1 MGKESSKKRQRNSNI
16 ELLRIVS
23 MFLIVLH
30 HFSVHGV
37 AVAGSFR
44 TFRGSAITRMVA
56 ELLASMGKPAVMLFV
71 FITGFYLINSKFK
84 LNRIVALWW
93 KVFTYSVLILVFTI
107 LMLPVNVSIK
117 DIFISFLPITYG
129 AYWFITDYV
138 ILIIFVPFINM
149 FILNSKKNVLRYFIL
164 TLWLVSS
171 LLATLLIKSSL
182 ENNEILLFLLFYCIG
197 AYIRLYVV
205 EDPKLQVYAKYFT
218 LIGIV
223 LLFGGIIGLN
233 MLAVIMNKATFSLV
247 AMRLTFLDSTVA
259 LFLAIGIFLYVI
271 SWKPRNSKWINLIA
285 SSSLAV
291 YIISDNNLLR
301 ELIWQD
307 SVQARTNALSMS
319 PIVLVGYALC
329 TTSVIYIICTV
340 IDLIKINTLD
350 KWIDPTRWITK
361 KLGDLST
368 RLDNKYNFH

>member
-1 MGKESSKKRQRNSNI
+1 
-16 ELLRIVS
+16 

-259 LFLAIGIFLYVI
+259 LFLAIGVFLYVI
-271 SWKPRNSKWINLIA
+271 SWKTRNSKWINLIA

-307 SVQARTNALSMS
+307 IVQARTNALSMS